1 MLRKT
6 GIVIAWIL
14 LSPLALRAGWVLE
27 PYLGYETGRH
37 TMKDNA
43 DFDASG
49 KTSMTLFGFR
59 GGWAH
64 ARGFWITLDAL
75 SGFAGKFS
83 YDDPV
88 NGADSKTAR
97 MDLGL
102 TAGFDFPRAGRAYL
116 GYVVAPELRMDPGT
130 GTEEKYLGGFGFKI
144 GIGYTLLRNLAINL
158 EYYGSFPKKY
168 EIGDASGDISE
179 TFNQFSESGYRFVL
193 SFPMKR

>member
-43 DFDASG
+43 DFDAFG

-59 GGWAH
+59 GSWAC
-64 ARGFWITLDAL
+64 ALGFWLTPVAL

-83 YDDPV
+83 YIDPV
-88 NGADSKTAR
+88 NDADSKTAP
-97 MDLGL
+97 MDLDL
-102 TAGFDFPRAGRAYL
+102 TAGYNFPRAGRANW
-116 GYVVAPELRMDPGT
+116 GYVVST
-130 GTEEKYLGGFGFKI
+130 GH
-144 GIGYTLLRNLAINL
+144 
-158 EYYGSFPKKY
+158 SMFPLTRTK
-168 EIGDASGDISE
+168 E
-179 TFNQFSESGYRFVL
+179 
-193 SFPMKR
+193 